1 MAYIEIGGP
10 LHSIATGNIAV
21 YTDEVF
27 DKTANKKQNAINL
40 DISEKVLQCVKS
52 ITYNEETDV
61 LQFKDGNNNI
71 VYSLD
76 LSLTRGN
83 VYDIVNSSGQIVIKY
98 NNGTADLVLD
108 IFDKNNYYTK
118 TEINTLQSTTWVIS
132 QNSLDNLLRE
142 NGFLTD

>member
-10 LHSIATGNIAV
+10 LHSIATGNIV
-21 YTDEVF
+21 GYTDEVF
-27 DKTANKKQNAINL
+27 DKAAGKRQNAINL
-40 DISEKVLQCVKS
+40 EISEKVLQCVKS

-76 LSLTRGN
+76 LSLTGGN
-83 VYDIVNSSGQIVIKY
+83 VNDIVNSSGQIVIKY
-98 NNGTADLVLD
+98 NDGTADLVLD

-132 QNSLDNLLRE
+132 QSSLDNLLRE